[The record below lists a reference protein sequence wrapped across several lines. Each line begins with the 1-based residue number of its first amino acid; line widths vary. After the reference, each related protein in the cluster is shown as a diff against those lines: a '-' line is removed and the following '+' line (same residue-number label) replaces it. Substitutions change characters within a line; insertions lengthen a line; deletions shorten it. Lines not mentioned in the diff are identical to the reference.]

1 MNETQTLEIAHS
13 EPINIGDVSGSSSI
27 QFSKISLKEDYCKK
41 WNIHLNDFLVLTRNG
56 ELIRNVLY
64 RIGGLNNPK
73 LNKDRYFLLLKHV
86 EAFYSAEVMKH
97 SKSKDNRHLE
107 SKWCILDIN
116 GNEKVEFDSFKSPH
130 LIKDSCIYSIDNKYY
145 NIETGELYCTSYTSI
160 ESNDFLFLE
169 NKYDND
175 KSKRGVMQINKL
187 NGSWVLFS

>member
-1 MNETQTLEIAHS
+1 MSNEKQTHENHVRQPLNMGS
-13 EPINIGDVSGSSSI
+13 VSGSSSI

-86 EAFYSAEVMKH
+86 EAFYSAEIMKH
-97 SKSKDNRHLE
+97 SKSKDNRYLE

-130 LIKDSCIYSIDNKYY
+130 LVKDSCIYSLDNKYY
-145 NIETGELYCTSYTSI
+145 NIETGYVS
-160 ESNDFLFLE
+160 
-169 NKYDND
+169 
-175 KSKRGVMQINKL
+175 
-187 NGSWVLFS
+187 